1 MSIAIPI
8 ISEFVD
14 KGIKQARQEFK
25 QLETTGQKA
34 QFALKKA
41 AVPATAALAGLAAGL
56 ADAAKAAIEDAQ
68 SQTMLAKQ
76 LKTTTGATDAQIA
89 SLEDWISAQGK
100 AYGVADDQLR
110 PALAQ
115 LTRASG
121 DVSRAQKLASVAMD
135 ISASTGKDLAAVTN
149 AMTKAEL
156 GQFASLRK
164 LGVPI
169 GENTQALMDMASESR
184 KVVKAQ
190 QELDAALAGGDKK
203 EIAKATEKLTEAQ
216 ARYNS
221 VAVEGADFAD
231 DLAKVF
237 GGAASE
243 AANTAAGQ
251 MQRLTLALD
260 ETKEGIGAALLPV
273 LERLMP
279 VLLRFSDWA
288 QRNPTLLTAIIAAMG
303 VLAAAIVAVNVAM
316 ALNPAVLITAAIV
329 ALGAAVVVAYQR
341 FEGFRNVVKAVM
353 GGVLT
358 YFEIVA
364 NAWIKTANLII
375 RGMNLLKPGRDIGF
389 IPQVNFRGDAE
400 TVARGAGVPMMAN
413 GGIVTGP
420 TFALIGER
428 SPEAV
433 VPLDRLGSMGGGV
446 TINVNGGDPQAVVD
460 ALQRWYRQNGPLP
473 VKVA

>member
-1 MSIAIPI
+1 MAINIPI
-8 ISEFVD
+8 VTDFD
-14 KGIKQARQEFK
+14 GKGISKARQEFK

-34 QFALKKA
+34 QYALKKA
-41 AVPATAALAGLAAGL
+41 AVPATLALAGLAAGL
-56 ADAAKAAIEDAQ
+56 ADATKAAIEDAAAQ
-68 SQTMLAKQ
+68 NRLANQ
-76 LKTTTGATDAQIA
+76 IRRSTGETDEAIA
-89 SLEDWISAQGK
+89 AVEEFISAQGSLR
-100 AYGVADDQLR
+100 AVADDELR
-110 PALAQ
+110 PAMSKLVTVTGNLAE
-115 LTRASG
+115 S
-121 DVSRAQKLASVAMD
+121 QKLAVLAMD
-135 ISASTGKDLAAVTN
+135 ISAATGKSLDSVT
-149 AMTKAEL
+149 T
-156 GQFASLRK
+156 SLTRAY
-164 LGVPI
+164 G
-169 GENTQALMDMASESR
+169 GNT
-184 KVVKAQ
+184 
-190 QELDAALAGGDKK
+190 AALAKLDPALRALIK
-203 EIAKATEKLTEAQ
+203 EGMTADEAFE
-216 ARYNS
+216 S
-221 VAVEGADFAD
+221 
-231 DLAKVF
+231 LAYTF
-237 GGAASE
+237 GGAAQES
-243 AANTAAGQ
+243 ANTAEGGFK
-251 MQRLTLALD
+251 RLSIALG
-260 ETKEGIGAALLPV
+260 ETKESIGAALLPV

-428 SPEAV
+428 GPEAV
-433 VPLDRLGSMGGGV
+433 VPLDKLGSMGGGV

-460 ALQRWYRQNGPLP
+460 ALRRYMRTDGPIP
-473 VKVA
+473 IRTAF